1 MPPLH
6 VLLSAL
12 EYAVEKRRECEALN
26 ALNLGETKQLVY
38 QLVEHHQR
46 ELADPAT
53 YLERLVQQT
62 EDRRDTNREATEL
75 SIAAREAV
83 LRRMLEIL
91 EPSMPSLL
99 GPVPAETWNE
109 PGRHGERVD
118 HPLLRGFELL
128 DGMRKAPGGAGRQI
142 VSGRSWWIVALV
154 PDDEQVRVTARFAAL
169 DHVGELDT
177 HREGQGQTW
186 CDVHLVPLAEA
197 AAQIRDDV
205 FDKVL
210 AAALRRLRSV
220 ASDGQ
225 KEIAARAETAA
236 ETLHAAQAAM
246 NGAQEQPQEGAA
258 EPMLTKD
265 PAPPV

>member
-6 VLLSAL
+6 VLIPAL
-12 EYAVEKRRECEALN
+12 EHAVEKRRECEALN
-26 ALNLGETKQLVY
+26 ALSHGDTKQLVY

-62 EDRRDTNREATEL
+62 EDRRDTNREAVEI
-75 SIAAREAV
+75 SIGAREAV

-91 EPSMPSLL
+91 EPAMPALL

-118 HPLLRGFELL
+118 HPYLRGFELL
-128 DGMRKAPGGAGRQI
+128 DGMRKGPGGAGRQI

-169 DHVGELDT
+169 DHVGELDL

-186 CDVHLVPLAEA
+186 CDVHLVKIPEA
-197 AAQIRDDV
+197 AAAIRDDV

-210 AAALRRLRSV
+210 AAAVRRLRAV
-220 ASDGQ
+220 ASEGQ
-225 KEIAARAETAA
+225 KEIAARAESAA
-236 ETLHAAQAAM
+236 EVLHVALRAM
-246 NGAQEQPQEGAA
+246 
-258 EPMLTKD
+258 KK
-265 PAPPV
+265 AP

>member
-6 VLLSAL
+6 TVLSAL
-12 EYAVEKRRECEALN
+12 EHSVEKRRECDALI
-26 ALNLGETKQLVY
+26 ALDLGATRHLVY
-38 QLVEHHQR
+38 QLVEHYQR
-46 ELADPAT
+46 ELATPSL
-53 YLERLVQQT
+53 YLGRLVQQA
-62 EDRRDTNREATEL
+62 EDRRDTNREAIEM
-75 SIAAREAV
+75 SIGAREAV
-83 LRRMLEIL
+83 LRRLLELL
-91 EPSMPSLL
+91 EPAMPALL

-154 PDDEQVRVTARFAAL
+154 PDDESVRVTARIAAL
-169 DHVGELDT
+169 DHVGELDS

-186 CDVHLVPLAEA
+186 CDVHLVTVAEA
-197 AAQIRDDV
+197 ATQIRDDA

-210 AAALRRLRSV
+210 AACVRRLRSI

-225 KEIAARAETAA
+225 KEIAARAEAAA
-236 ETLHAAQAAM
+236 ETLHVALRAM
-246 NGAQEQPQEGAA
+246 KKGSG
-258 EPMLTKD
+258 
-265 PAPPV
+265 